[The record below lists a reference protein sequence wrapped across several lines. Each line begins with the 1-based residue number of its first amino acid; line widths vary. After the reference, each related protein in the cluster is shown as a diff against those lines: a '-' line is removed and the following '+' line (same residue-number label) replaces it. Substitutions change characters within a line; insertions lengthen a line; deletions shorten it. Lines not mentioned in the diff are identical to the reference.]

1 MGWECTVL
9 KLKRYNIS
17 VAKHFP
23 LYLRNFIFGVEDS
36 LVSTVGLLAGIAI
49 GGVSRETI
57 FLTGAVLIL
66 VEGFS
71 MASGSFLTES
81 SVREYLHGRGD
92 NERPLL
98 GGVIMFVSYVLAGLI
113 PLASYII
120 FTDQTTAIYSSAFTS
135 LLALGGLG
143 LISGALSHHHI
154 LRRAGRMVIV
164 GGVAITLGLAAGL
177 IFAI

>member
-1 MGWECTVL
+1 MV
-9 KLKRYNIS
+9 
-17 VAKHFP
+17 KHFP

-36 LVSTVGLLAGIAI
+36 LVSTVSLLAGIAI

-92 NERPLL
+92 SERPLW
-98 GGVIMFVSYVLAGLI
+98 GGVIMFVSYLLAGLI

-120 FTDQTTAIYSSAFTS
+120 FSDLTTAIYMSAATS
-135 LLALGGLG
+135 LAALFALG
-143 LISGALSHHHI
+143 LISGSLSHGH
-154 LRRAGRMVIV
+154 LFRRAGRMFIV
-164 GGVAITLGLAAGL
+164 GGVAIALGLAAGL